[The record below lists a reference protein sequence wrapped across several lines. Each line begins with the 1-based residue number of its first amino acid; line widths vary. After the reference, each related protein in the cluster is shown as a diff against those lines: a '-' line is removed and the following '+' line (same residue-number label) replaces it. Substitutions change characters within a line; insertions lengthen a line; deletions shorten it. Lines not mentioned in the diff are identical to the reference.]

1 MSACCG
7 HFWKYYAMVLLGL
20 VSGIISFVSFPYLV
34 KLIPKFRPT
43 IKIAVVG
50 RYTASDIPINIQQQI
65 SFGLTSVSNSGLVGP
80 GLASDWVVSEDG
92 RVYTFNL
99 NPNYTW
105 QDGSKIKSRDLG
117 FKFKD
122 VNVEYPKDNQVVIK
136 LKDPFAPLPAALSQP
151 VFKSGL
157 LGLGKYKAFRIKKKW
172 SIY

>member
-1 MSACCG
+1 MSELFRHLRFYVRLLWAFFG
-7 HFWKYYAMVLLGL
+7 KYYAMVLLGL

-105 QDGSKIKSRDLG
+105 QDGSKIKVGTWVS
-117 FKFKD
+117 
-122 VNVEYPKDNQVVIK
+122 N
-136 LKDPFAPLPAALSQP
+136 LKM
-151 VFKSGL
+151 
-157 LGLGKYKAFRIKKKW
+157 
-172 SIY
+172 